1 MIRILF
7 LGIFCFLHNFWLA
20 SGQIVIHGNAP
31 DYIGQTLIFNTYSNQ
46 ISNTEKLVA
55 TVKVQDDGNFSFE
68 IKVTHTD
75 YIFCHKGIFFMYL
88 YVEPDIE
95 YTIRLPQ
102 YIKRKPEDKI
112 NPFFE
117 EVKVHLMLSSFET
130 LHNREIID
138 KTKELNFLIRSFDD
152 YFDPYYNKYAKQ
164 MYTKQTASD
173 MDSTLKKIESTFARS
188 DNPYFEVYY
197 QYRMGLLKFMSTRFK
212 SRHISDN
219 YFLNKPILYDNPAY
233 MELFNKVYDKYFV
246 YFGRTQT
253 GKLIYQDINN
263 AKSLSRL
270 KNTLAQDKVLSN
282 DTLKEIVI
290 LKGIHDGFYEMEFQ
304 RQALLQILDSLTTT
318 SIIKEIKNIG
328 AEIRYKITRLLAD
341 YPPPPLK
348 LLNQDSVWT
357 SLDKFKGSFV
367 YLVFATTQ
375 NYACLK
381 EFQMLKKIQDKHPD
395 LLKIVVV
402 SADEKFSDIRMYAR
416 KSQLKWTFLFY
427 DNNAQPDVLKEYDIR
442 TVPTCFL
449 IDKEGKLAISPAP
462 LPSENFEGY
471 LFNYLKSRKIL

>member
-1 MIRILF
+1 MIRIVF
-7 LGIFCFLHNFWLA
+7 LEILLSFNSFWLV
-20 SGQIVIHGNAP
+20 SGQSVVHGNAP
-31 DYIGQTLIFNTYSNQ
+31 DYKGQTLIFNTYSNQ
-46 ISNTEKLVA
+46 ISNTEKPVA
-55 TVKVQDDGNFSFE
+55 TVKVQADGNFSFDVN
-68 IKVTHTD
+68 VTRTE

-88 YVEPDIE
+88 YIVPDMD
-95 YTIRLPQ
+95 YTIKLPKFIQ
-102 YIKRKPEDKI
+102 RRPEDKI

-117 EVKVHLMLSSFET
+117 EVKVHLMVSTFNT
-130 LHNREIID
+130 LHGSKVND
-138 KTKELNFLIRSFDD
+138 NAKELNFLIRTFDD
-152 YFDPYYNKYAKQ
+152 YFDPYYNKYARQ
-164 MYTKQTASD
+164 MYTKQPASD
-173 MDSTLKKIESTFARS
+173 MDSTLKKIESTFSKS

-219 YFLNKPILYDNPAY
+219 YFLNKPILYDNPAF
-233 MELFNKVYDKYFV
+233 MELFNRVYDKYFV

-253 GKLIYQDINN
+253 GKVIYDDINA

-270 KNTLAQDKVLSN
+270 KITLAQDKVLSN
-282 DTLKEIVI
+282 DTLKELVI

-304 RQALLQILDSLTTT
+304 RQALLQILDSLVGT
-318 SIIKEIKNIG
+318 STIREIKNIG
-328 AEIRYKITRLLAD
+328 ADIRYKITRLLAE

-367 YLVFATTQ
+367 YLVFGTTQ

-381 EFQMLKKIQDKHPD
+381 EFQMLKKIQDKHPN
-395 LLKIVVV
+395 LLKVVVV

-416 KSQLKWTFLFY
+416 KSQLKWTFLYY
-427 DNNAQPDVLKEYDIR
+427 DNNALPDVLKEYDIR

-471 LFNYLKSRKIL
+471 LFNYLKAKKIL